1 MVNTTQ
7 NEFPKDEQ
15 PKPGDV
21 NKKAIVGLYQE
32 GKNLYF
38 IAGEVFGFTSDEAVE
53 KVRQTLSDAGYLD
66 KTHKAPETR
75 IED

>member
-7 NEFPKDEQ
+7 NEFPRNEQ

-21 NKKAIVGLYQE
+21 NKKAIVDLYQK

-66 KTHKAPETR
+66 AQHKAPETKF
-75 IED
+75 ED